1 MPVARNMKE
10 LEQMILKE
18 VKKKLPGA
26 TRDYCHQWYCKT
38 EDIKQIISEEKFVS
52 MVNESMKI
60 SIVNGKLN
68 AKFGIFQKEDIKE
81 EYVESMN
88 ELWEEFK
95 EGYVNYV
102 MNKICK

>member
-1 MPVARNMKE
+1 MK
-10 LEQMILKE
+10 LL
-18 VKKKLPGA
+18 
-26 TRDYCHQWYCKT
+26 

-88 ELWEEFK
+88 ELWEDFK

-102 MNKICK
+102 MNKVCK